1 MRGRGDSVGA
11 AGREREERERA
22 GLCFFLGADD
32 GEKKKRREATVLVC
46 LPSLLVFGG

>member
-1 MRGRGDSVGA
+1 MLGLLEEKERKRRGLVSV
-11 AGREREERERA
+11 
-22 GLCFFLGADD
+22 FFLGADD